1 MRFAIPSS
9 YETFTHYLSPVLTGA
24 PRAEHPYISLRFDV
38 EQRHVVITPI
48 DDAPPTMEPNKVYA
62 VRSAAEPPHK
72 LYLVSEA

>member
-1 MRFAIPSS
+1 M
-9 YETFTHYLSPVLTGA
+9 SPHTPPG
-24 PRAEHPYISLRFDV
+24 
-38 EQRHVVITPI
+38 HVVITPI